1 MHVHLNVKFFVLC
14 LLLALPIPPFLLPIF
29 TGFAMAIP
37 LATGA
42 CLLRKVSYVHALL

>member
-1 MHVHLNVKFFVLC
+1 MYGHLNVKSYFLC
-14 LLLALPIPPFLLPIF
+14 LLLALPIPPFLLPVV

-42 CLLRKVSYVHALL
+42 CLLRKVSYIHALL